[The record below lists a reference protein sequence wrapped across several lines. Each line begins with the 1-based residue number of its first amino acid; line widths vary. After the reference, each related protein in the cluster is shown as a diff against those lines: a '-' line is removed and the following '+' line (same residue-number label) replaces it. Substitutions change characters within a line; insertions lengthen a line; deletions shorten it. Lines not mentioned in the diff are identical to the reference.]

1 MPAGHFK
8 PVAASQEGIA
18 LLQRAGVNGVRHAD
32 TSQPVVSEYGVVTAV
47 SNDGSL
53 PADFYEQFASV
64 LAGHRVW
71 ERDPAASRPNHTSRM
86 LGDREPFP

>member
-1 MPAGHFK
+1 
-8 PVAASQEGIA
+8 VAASQEGIA
-18 LLQRAGVNGVRHAD
+18 LLQRAGINGVRHAH
-32 TSQPVVSEYGVVTAV
+32 TSQPVVGDYGVVTAV

-71 ERDPAASRPNHTSRM
+71 ERDTSGAPA
-86 LGDREPFP
+86 